1 VAAAG
6 GHNVLMVGSPGAGK
20 TLLARAVP
28 GILPEMSIDESL
40 DVTRIYSVAD
50 QLPAGTPLI
59 RHRPFRAPHHTIS
72 HAGLVGGGN
81 IPKPGEISLAHRG
94 VLFLDEFPEFGT
106 RVLEVMRQPM
116 EDKIVT
122 ISRAKGSLTFS
133 ANFQLIAAM
142 NPCPC
147 GYYGDTQ
154 KPCTC
159 AAAIVTKY
167 QKRISGPLLDR
178 IDIHIDVPRVDY
190 EKLSGDRLGEG
201 SDIIR
206 SRVQKARDVQQGRFA
221 SSADIVCNA
230 DMRVGEIRQFCKLQ
244 DEGESLMRTA
254 MSQLN
259 LSARAYHRI
268 LKLARTIA
276 DLGSS
281 QGIQSTHLA
290 EALQYRPKIML
301 G

>member
-1 VAAAG
+1 MMGAP
-6 GHNVLMVGSPGAGK
+6 GSGK
-20 TLLARAVP
+20 TLLARAMP
-28 GILPEMSIDESL
+28 GILPEMSIEESL

-116 EDKIVT
+116 EDKVVT

-147 GYYGDTQ
+147 GFYGDTQ

-159 AAAIVTKY
+159 AHAIVTKY

-178 IDIHIDVPRVDY
+178 IDIHIEVPRVDY
-190 EKLSGDRLGEG
+190 EKLSGDRIGESSDCIRGRVQAARDIQSKRFSDNG
-201 SDIIR
+201 SCDII
-206 SRVQKARDVQQGRFA
+206 
-221 SSADIVCNA
+221 CNA
-230 DMRVGEIRQFCKLQ
+230 DMRIGEIRKFCKLQ
-244 DEGESLMRTA
+244 EEGQRLMRAA
-254 MSQLN
+254 MSHLN

-276 DLGSS
+276 DLAGSEE
-281 QGIQSTHLA
+281 IQSVHLA
-290 EALQYRPKIML
+290 EALQYRPKLML
-301 G
+301 I

>member
-1 VAAAG
+1 
-6 GHNVLMVGSPGAGK
+6 
-20 TLLARAVP
+20 LLARAMP
-28 GILPEMSIDESL
+28 GILPEMSIEESL

-50 QLPAGTPLI
+50 QLPAGIPLI

-116 EDKIVT
+116 EDKVVT

-147 GYYGDTQ
+147 GYYGDSQ

-159 AAAIVTKY
+159 AHALVTKY

-178 IDIHIDVPRVDY
+178 IDIHIEVPRVDY
-190 EKLSGDRLGEG
+190 EKLSGNRVGE
-201 SDIIR
+201 SSESIR
-206 SRVQKARDVQQGRFA
+206 ARVQAARDIQSKRFGVRTLRGPT
-221 SSADIVCNA
+221 STQSQETLQSVICNA
-230 DMRVGEIRQFCKLQ
+230 DMRVGEIRQFCHLPE
-244 DEGESLMRTA
+244 EGQSLMRAA

-268 LKLARTIA
+268 LKLARSIA
-276 DLGSS
+276 DLAGC
-281 QGIQSTHLA
+281 GEIQSVHLA
-290 EALQYRPKIML
+290 EALQYRPKLMIS
-301 G
+301 